1 MIADLPP
8 VSPFR
13 RHWDGDSRPVVDVDI
28 QGIEHESQ
36 PSPPVDDHAL
46 RVVSMSVTSFIIRR
60 GVPAGLRSLPN

>member
-13 RHWDGDSRPVVDVDI
+13 RHWDGDTRPVVDVDI

-36 PSPPVDDHAL
+36 PGPPVDDHERL
-46 RVVSMSVTSFIIRR
+46 MTMSNATVASD
-60 GVPAGLRSLPN
+60 PSAS

>member
-13 RHWDGDSRPVVDVDI
+13 RHWDGATRPVVDVDI

-36 PSPPVDDHAL
+36 PGPPVGDHERL
-46 RVVSMSVTSFIIRR
+46 MTVSNATVAADPSAS
-60 GVPAGLRSLPN
+60 

>member
-13 RHWDGDSRPVVDVDI
+13 RHWDGDTRPVVDVDI

-36 PSPPVDDHAL
+36 PGPPVDDYERL
-46 RVVSMSVTSFIIRR
+46 MTVSNATVASDPS
-60 GVPAGLRSLPN
+60 AS